1 MRRRVLYLD
10 NEKNRVDKVT
20 EIVKDTLEHVEIMQV
35 DSLDEA
41 YKILLERTIDIFI
54 INIVMSGMD
63 VSDTEGIRLVA
74 RIREIPRYILT
85 PVIIISSLLDPQL
98 YAYEELNC
106 LGYLNKTFAEEKL
119 VKLLEKASYFE
130 TQQTAEKVIV
140 FRRNR
145 VLYPVLIQDIVYMER
160 ENNLTLVHM
169 ADGTVLDVPY
179 VTYSKLLYDANDSS
193 LLLCNRGTIVNRNY
207 VFAVDP
213 SNCYV
218 MLKNNM
224 GTLDIGMKYDYD
236 LAVQLKNYVK
246 EARPRTDI
254 FVTGN
259 VVDAYKVIRRKK
271 VALLIADIELGMKNR
286 NENRVIR
293 MILEFRKYAMFL
305 FLPIIVLDSSDRYR
319 LYAFRDWHCVGHYV
333 KPVKREHFME
343 LVKRILTAV
352 VADEQENTFLVRHD
366 NIRYP
371 IMVKE
376 LMYVKFF
383 NRVLHLYLK
392 SGKVVMVNQKPVQM
406 VLQEARAKC
415 LIRCSRGV
423 LVNLNFVERM
433 DFEGKWMTLKNG
445 TVLPIG
451 KSYAK
456 RLYEVW
462 VTLDE
467 MIKKSEE
474 KMR

>member
-63 VSDTEGIRLVA
+63 VSDTEGIRLIA

-224 GTLDIGMKYDYD
+224 GTLDIGMKYRARVLGEFSNKYG
-236 LAVQLKNYVK
+236 AFVGRKNSKKDTKVK
-246 EARPRTDI
+246 
-254 FVTGN
+254 G
-259 VVDAYKVIRRKK
+259 
-271 VALLIADIELGMKNR
+271 R
-286 NENRVIR
+286 NE
-293 MILEFRKYAMFL
+293 Y
-305 FLPIIVLDSSDRYR
+305 
-319 LYAFRDWHCVGHYV
+319 
-333 KPVKREHFME
+333 
-343 LVKRILTAV
+343 
-352 VADEQENTFLVRHD
+352 
-366 NIRYP
+366 
-371 IMVKE
+371 
-376 LMYVKFF
+376 
-383 NRVLHLYLK
+383 
-392 SGKVVMVNQKPVQM
+392 
-406 VLQEARAKC
+406 
-415 LIRCSRGV
+415 
-423 LVNLNFVERM
+423 
-433 DFEGKWMTLKNG
+433 
-445 TVLPIG
+445 
-451 KSYAK
+451 
-456 RLYEVW
+456 
-462 VTLDE
+462 
-467 MIKKSEE
+467 KK
-474 KMR
+474 

>member
-1 MRRRVLYLD
+1 MST
-10 NEKNRVDKVT
+10 KN
-20 EIVKDTLEHVEIMQV
+20 
-35 DSLDEA
+35 
-41 YKILLERTIDIFI
+41 
-54 INIVMSGMD
+54 
-63 VSDTEGIRLVA
+63 
-74 RIREIPRYILT
+74 
-85 PVIIISSLLDPQL
+85 
-98 YAYEELNC
+98 
-106 LGYLNKTFAEEKL
+106 KL
-119 VKLLEKASYFE
+119 V
-130 TQQTAEKVIV
+130 VI
-140 FRRNR
+140 
-145 VLYPVLIQDIVYMER
+145 
-160 ENNLTLVHM
+160 LV
-169 ADGTVLDVPY
+169 D
-179 VTYSKLLYDANDSS
+179 
-193 LLLCNRGTIVNRNY
+193 
-207 VFAVDP
+207 
-213 SNCYV
+213 
-218 MLKNNM
+218 
-224 GTLDIGMKYDYD
+224 DYD

-254 FVTGN
+254 FVTGK

-433 DFEGKWMTLKNG
+433 DFEGKRMTLKNG